1 MPTMS
6 SKLSTR
12 VLETDTPVMVE
23 MQALLRGRTN
33 VLSLGQGIV
42 YWQPP
47 EEALEKVRGLIDEPA
62 TSNYGADE
70 GLPELRAALLEKLKQ
85 ENKLTNSSVM
95 VTAGAN
101 QAYVNLVLTLC
112 DPGDSVVMFVPYY
125 FNAYM
130 AFQMTGITDIVLGH
144 SNPNTIHPDADW
156 LEKVLKATDGK
167 PVPKLVTVVNPGNPT
182 GTYVPEP
189 LLQRISELCRNAGS
203 WLVVDNTY
211 EYFMYD
217 NHKHVCVEGDHVVN
231 IFSFS
236 KAYGMM
242 GWRIGYIAYPS
253 SVHGFGA
260 QLLKVQDNIA
270 ICASI
275 IGQKLAIAALQVS
288 RDWVFEKVKKLGD
301 NRALVIDALLPLGEE
316 AVKGGEG
323 AMYFW
328 ARLPEGLS
336 DDVAVVHW
344 LVKRHG
350 ITVIPGTASGCP
362 GFLRVSY
369 GGLTFTNC
377 QAAAARLKVG
387 LQELVSK
394 GMVA

>member
-1 MPTMS
+1 
-6 SKLSTR
+6 LLIFDLL
-12 VLETDTPVMVE
+12 VLQNVE
-23 MQALLRGRTN
+23 MPLDNDCSFGSQQQYAMHSPLL
-33 VLSLGQGIV
+33 
-42 YWQPP
+42 
-47 EEALEKVRGLIDEPA
+47 
-62 TSNYGADE
+62 
-70 GLPELRAALLEKLKQ
+70 
-85 ENKLTNSSVM
+85 
-95 VTAGAN
+95 
-101 QAYVNLVLTLC
+101 
-112 DPGDSVVMFVPYY
+112 FVPCC
-125 FNAYM
+125 
-130 AFQMTGITDIVLGH
+130 VLLIFLGCIGFIWNWATH
-144 SNPNTIHPDADW
+144 SDW
-156 LEKVLKATDGK
+156 LEKALKVTDGK
-167 PVPKLVTVVNPGNPT
+167 PVPKVVTVVNPGNPT

-203 WLVVDNTY
+203 WLIVDNTY

-217 NHKHVCVEGDHVVN
+217 NHKHVCVEGDHVIN

-275 IGQKLAIAALQVS
+275 IGQKLAIAALQVG
-288 RDWVFEKVKKLGD
+288 RDWVFERVKKLGD

-328 ARLPEGLS
+328 ARLPEAFS

-344 LVKRHG
+344 LVKQHR

>member
-1 MPTMS
+1 
-6 SKLSTR
+6 
-12 VLETDTPVMVE
+12 
-23 MQALLRGRTN
+23 
-33 VLSLGQGIV
+33 
-42 YWQPP
+42 
-47 EEALEKVRGLIDEPA
+47 
-62 TSNYGADE
+62 
-70 GLPELRAALLEKLKQ
+70 
-85 ENKLTNSSVM
+85 
-95 VTAGAN
+95 
-101 QAYVNLVLTLC
+101 
-112 DPGDSVVMFVPYY
+112 
-125 FNAYM
+125 
-130 AFQMTGITDIVLGH
+130 
-144 SNPNTIHPDADW
+144 
-156 LEKVLKATDGK
+156 
-167 PVPKLVTVVNPGNPT
+167 
-182 GTYVPEP
+182 
-189 LLQRISELCRNAGS
+189 
-203 WLVVDNTY
+203 
-211 EYFMYD
+211 MYD

-301 NRALVIDALLPLGEE
+301 NRALVVDALLPLGEE

>member
-1 MPTMS
+1 MQSGLTGDIYLIHS
-6 SKLSTR
+6 SGLLS
-12 VLETDTPVMVE
+12 V
-23 MQALLRGRTN
+23 Q
-33 VLSLGQGIV
+33 
-42 YWQPP
+42 
-47 EEALEKVRGLIDEPA
+47 
-62 TSNYGADE
+62 
-70 GLPELRAALLEKLKQ
+70 
-85 ENKLTNSSVM
+85 
-95 VTAGAN
+95 
-101 QAYVNLVLTLC
+101 
-112 DPGDSVVMFVPYY
+112 
-125 FNAYM
+125 
-130 AFQMTGITDIVLGH
+130 
-144 SNPNTIHPDADW
+144 
-156 LEKVLKATDGK
+156 
-167 PVPKLVTVVNPGNPT
+167 
-182 GTYVPEP
+182 
-189 LLQRISELCRNAGS
+189 
-203 WLVVDNTY
+203 
-211 EYFMYD
+211 
-217 NHKHVCVEGDHVVN
+217 
-231 IFSFS
+231 
-236 KAYGMM
+236 
-242 GWRIGYIAYPS
+242 IAYPS

-328 ARLPEGLS
+328 ARLPEGLF